1 MKSQVIF
8 KFLRFHFLCFSLRNP
23 KNLFQHF
30 PAFAASTSPHQGI
43 ANVTNDDFKAQA
55 ITWDLPSTTG
65 IFANTFEK
73 DGIRWYLK
81 GLQKSQKDIG
91 LAITKVYEYKDCNWG
106 LLAPFFNLKNFFSSM
121 IEIFVPRTLS
131 LFVQQRPLTIWL
143 KTDRPPLDKCTQK
156 ASSGSSL

>member
-1 MKSQVIF
+1 MVKSFNSLPCGLLCMKSNVISNF
-8 KFLRFHFLCFSLRNP
+8 SFLFPLFLAAQP
-23 KNLFQHF
+23 KKLVSAF
-30 PAFAASTSPHQGI
+30 PAFAASTSPDQGI

-91 LAITKVYEYKDCNWG
+91 LAITKVYE
-106 LLAPFFNLKNFFSSM
+106 
-121 IEIFVPRTLS
+121 
-131 LFVQQRPLTIWL
+131 
-143 KTDRPPLDKCTQK
+143 
-156 ASSGSSL
+156 

>member
-1 MKSQVIF
+1 MYEITSNI
-8 KFLRFHFLCFSLRNP
+8 KFSGSISSVSRCATTKTCFCISSVV
-23 KNLFQHF
+23 
-30 PAFAASTSPHQGI
+30 ASTSPDQGI

-91 LAITKVYEYKDCNWG
+91 FAITKVYEYKDCNWG
-106 LLAPFFNLKNFFSSM
+106 LLAPFFNL
-121 IEIFVPRTLS
+121 EL
-131 LFVQQRPLTIWL
+131 LLEY
-143 KTDRPPLDKCTQK
+143 D
-156 ASSGSSL
+156 

>member
-1 MKSQVIF
+1 M
-8 KFLRFHFLCFSLRNP
+8 RNN
-23 KNLFQHF
+23 KKLVSAF
-30 PAFAASTSPHQGI
+30 PAFAASTSPNQGI
-43 ANVTNDDFKAQA
+43 ANVASDDFKALA

-121 IEIFVPRTLS
+121 IEIFVPRTIS
-131 LFVQQRPLTIWL
+131 LFVYNNDLIIV
-143 KTDRPPLDKCTQK
+143 
-156 ASSGSSL
+156 